1 MPGINISTTTRTGP
15 ISTSV
20 RESSQAFFVG
30 IALRGPTDRA
40 VLVGS
45 LEEFEL
51 NYGGFVSGS
60 YLHSTVQ
67 TFFEEGGTQC
77 WISRVVGTG
86 AIASTLSLKNSATTV
101 ITLTAIGT
109 GTWSFSAEPRSLRH
123 K

>member
-51 NYGGFVSGS
+51 TYGGFVSGS

-67 TFFEEGGTQC
+67 TFFEEGGSQC
-77 WISRVVGTG
+77 WIARVSGT
-86 AIASTLSLKNSATTV
+86 ASHLLQKK
-101 ITLTAIGT
+101 
-109 GTWSFSAEPRSLRH
+109 FEPLNANRCH
-123 K
+123 